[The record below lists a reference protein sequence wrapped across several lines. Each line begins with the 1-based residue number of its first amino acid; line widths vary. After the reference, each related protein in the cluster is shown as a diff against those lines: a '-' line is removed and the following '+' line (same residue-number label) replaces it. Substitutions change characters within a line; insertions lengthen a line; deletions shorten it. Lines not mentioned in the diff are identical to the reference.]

1 MDISLSFK
9 SCVGERRFTEKRNKY
24 TSWMYSTP
32 NERTNKKYRILKED
46 KISGNDEERVH
57 KGGGIWAGH

>member
-1 MDISLSFK
+1 
-9 SCVGERRFTEKRNKY
+9 
-24 TSWMYSTP
+24 MYSIP

-57 KGGGIWAGH
+57 KGDGIWAGH